1 MRGMLGE
8 TGEAGVGGRVRGT
21 LGETGEA
28 GGGLI
33 RCRILLNGLD
43 KELVCSFPRVAAQQR
58 ARQSCD

>member
-1 MRGMLGE
+1 
-8 TGEAGVGGRVRGT
+8 VGGRVRGM